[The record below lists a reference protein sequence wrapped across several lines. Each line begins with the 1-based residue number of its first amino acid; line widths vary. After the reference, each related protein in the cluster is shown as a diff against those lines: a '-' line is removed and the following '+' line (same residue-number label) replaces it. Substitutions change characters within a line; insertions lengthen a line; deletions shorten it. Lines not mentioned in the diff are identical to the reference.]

1 MGSRGAII
9 MGFFGAVF
17 IAMTLNWQWHVSGLP
32 LALPFAGFVVIGL
45 AALRV
50 MRLPGLGITPSPRAE
65 KAITWASIGEG
76 VGLFLASN
84 LVMNLHHPEWLMPA
98 VALVVGLHFLPIA
111 WAAPFPPF
119 YVLGAALTAAGIAG
133 VLLPAP
139 LGGVLAGF
147 AAALALWT
155 ASLVAL
161 LRDAGAKRA
170 ALS

>member
-17 IAMTLNWQWHVSGLP
+17 IAMTLHWQWHVSGMP
-32 LALPFAGFVVIGL
+32 LALPFAVFVMIGL
-45 AALRV
+45 GALRV
-50 MRLPGLGITPSPRAE
+50 MRLPGEGITPSPRAE
-65 KAITWASIGEG
+65 KAITWASVGEG
-76 VGLFLASN
+76 IGLFLASN

-119 YVLGAALTAAGIAG
+119 YALGSALIAAAVVG

-139 LGGVLAGF
+139 LGGALSGF